1 MTNESGAIAAW
12 RTPSRPSWA
21 SLSQRVNDIRGLEL
35 LLLFE
40 SRARG
45 TGTASADWDFG
56 YIGDASMDVDALLAA
71 LVEATGSDRVDLV
84 DLTRAGGL
92 LRHRA
97 AQDGRVI
104 FEARHGTTDLFRLEA
119 TRFWCD
125 VAPVLERAY
134 GDVLAELKR

>member
-1 MTNESGAIAAW
+1 MAHPE
-12 RTPSRPSWA
+12 PPVLA

-35 LLLFE
+35 LLLFG

-45 TGTASADWDFG
+45 TGAVSADWDFG
-56 YIGDASMDVDALLAA
+56 YIGNASMDVDALLAA
-71 LVEATGSDRVDLV
+71 LVEGTGSDRVDLV

-97 AQDGRVI
+97 AQDGCAI
-104 FEARHGTTDLFRLEA
+104 FEVRHGAADLFRLEA